1 MSALTGDFEAHRT
14 IMLQNDALHDQSSFH
29 NASASRS
36 VGSFQRKRN
45 NDAKDR
51 EGRST
56 ALHVAVSGLRER
68 EVRRLLAEDVGAV
81 CEADSSGATP
91 LHYAVGVRAPEPIV
105 KLLLVASAT
114 PLAVDT
120 NGVR

>member
-1 MSALTGDFEAHRT
+1 
-14 IMLQNDALHDQSSFH
+14 MLQNDADEALHDQSSFH

-36 VGSFQRKRN
+36 AGSFQRKRN

-51 EGRST
+51 EGRT